1 VSGRVL
7 VMAGGTGGHVFPA
20 LAVAEAL
27 RARQLEVVW
36 MGTRLGL
43 EARVVP
49 AAGITVEWITIGGL
63 RGKSLATRVAAPFK
77 VGLAVLQALRIM
89 MRVRPAVVLGMGG
102 YAAGP
107 GGVAAWL
114 TRRPLVIHEQN
125 AVAGT
130 TNRLL
135 AHLAR
140 RVLAAFPGAFP
151 DSIPVTVVGNPVRAS
166 IAALPSPDTRLA
178 GREGRARLL
187 VLGGSQG
194 ALALNEAV
202 PEALAHLPEP
212 SRPVVRHQA
221 GRNTLEQA
229 RAAYQRFGVQA
240 EVFEFID
247 DMAEAYGWADLAI
260 CRAGALTVSEL
271 AAAGLP
277 AVLVPFPAAVDDHQ
291 TLNGGYLVA
300 AGGAVLVPEKQLA
313 PTRLARVLTGLLGDR
328 ARLLDMARRARGA
341 ARPEA
346 LAAIER
352 VLLEVGKLG
361 SDTHFAGGGPEARS

>member
-1 VSGRVL
+1 MSGRVL
-7 VMAGGTGGHVFPA
+7 IMAGGTGGHVFPA

-27 RARQLEVVW
+27 RARGIDVVW

-49 AAGITVEWITIGGL
+49 AAGIPMEWIKVAGL
-63 RGKSLATRVAAPFK
+63 RGKGLRTRLAAPLN
-77 VGLAVLQALRIM
+77 VALAIVQALRIM
-89 MRVRPAVVLGMGG
+89 LRVRPAVVLGMGG

-130 TNRLL
+130 TNRIL
-135 AHLAR
+135 AGLAR

-151 DSIPVTVVGNPVRAS
+151 DGVSTTVVGNPVRPA
-166 IAALPSPDTRLA
+166 IAALPPPSEALA
-178 GREGRARLL
+178 QHGGRARLL
-187 VLGGSQG
+187 VVGGSQG

-202 PEALAHLPEP
+202 PEALARLPEP
-212 SRPVVRHQA
+212 LRPEVRHQA
-221 GRNTLEQA
+221 GHTTLDNA
-229 RAAYQRFGVQA
+229 RAAYQRVGVKA
-240 EVFEFID
+240 EIFEFID

-277 AVLVPFPAAVDDHQ
+277 SVLVPLPTAVDDHQ

-300 AGGAVLVPEKQLA
+300 AGGAVLVPERQLA
-313 PTRLARVLTGLLGDR
+313 PVRLARVLAGLLGDR
-328 ARLLDMARRARGA
+328 SRLLDMARRARAA

-352 VLLEVGKLG
+352 VLLDVGKLH
-361 SDTHFAGGGPEARS
+361 TEEHA

>member
-1 VSGRVL
+1 MSARVL

-27 RARQLEVVW
+27 RARGLEVVW

-49 AAGITVEWITIGGL
+49 AAGIRLEWITIGGL
-63 RGKSLATRVAAPFK
+63 RGKNLGTRLAAPFK
-77 VGLAVLQALRIM
+77 IGLAVIQALRIM
-89 MRVRPAVVLGMGG
+89 MRVKPAVVLGMGG

-114 TRRPLVIHEQN
+114 GRRPLVIHEQN
-125 AVAGT
+125 AIAGT
-130 TNRLL
+130 TNRIL
-135 AHLAR
+135 ARLAR

-151 DSIPVTVVGNPVRAS
+151 YGVAAEVVGNPVRSA
-166 IAALPSPDTRLA
+166 ITALPVPDVRFA
-178 GREGRARLL
+178 GRTGRVRLL

-202 PEALAHLPEP
+202 PEALARLPEP
-212 SRPVVRHQA
+212 LRPEVRHQA
-221 GRNTLEQA
+221 GRNTLEIA
-229 RAAYQRFGVQA
+229 HAAYARVGVEA
-240 EVFEFID
+240 EVTEFIE

-260 CRAGALTVSEL
+260 CRSGALTVSEL

-300 AGGAVLVPEKQLA
+300 AGGAVLVPEKQLGSQ
-313 PTRLARVLTGLLGDR
+313 RLAQVLAGLLGDR
-328 ARLLDMARRARGA
+328 GRLLDMARRARGA
-341 ARPEA
+341 ARPQA
-346 LAAIER
+346 LAEIER
-352 VLLEVGKLG
+352 ALLE
-361 SDTHFAGGGPEARS
+361 AGGLATEAHP

>member
-1 VSGRVL
+1 MSAPVL

-27 RARQLEVVW
+27 RARDLEVVW

-49 AAGITVEWITIGGL
+49 AAGIRLERISIGGL
-63 RGKSLATRVAAPFK
+63 RGKGVATRLLAPLR
-77 VGLAVLQALRIM
+77 VGLAVLQALRILL
-89 MRVRPAVVLGMGG
+89 RVRPAVVLGMGG

-130 TNRLL
+130 TNRIL
-135 AHLAR
+135 APLAK

-151 DSIPVTVVGNPVRAS
+151 PGVHAEVVGNPVRRA
-166 IAALPSPDTRLA
+166 IAALPPPDERMA
-178 GREGRARLL
+178 ERSGPPRLL

-202 PEALAHLPEP
+202 PEALARLPEAM
-212 SRPVVRHQA
+212 RPEVRHQA
-221 GRNTLEQA
+221 GRNTLDVA
-229 RAAYQRFGVQA
+229 RAAYARHGI
-240 EVFEFID
+240 EVALCEFIE
-247 DMAEAYGWADLAI
+247 DMADAYGWADLTI

-277 AVLVPFPAAVDDHQ
+277 AVLVPFAAAVDDHQ

-300 AGGAVLVPEKQLA
+300 AGGAVLVPEKQLGA
-313 PTRLARVLTGLLGDR
+313 ERLARLLAGLLADR
-328 ARLLDMARRARGA
+328 GRLLDMARRARSV

-346 LAAIER
+346 LAAIEQA
-352 VLLEVGKLG
+352 LLE
-361 SDTHFAGGGPEARS
+361 AGGLGTEGRA

>member
-1 VSGRVL
+1 
-7 VMAGGTGGHVFPA
+7 MAGGTGGHVFPA

-49 AAGITVEWITIGGL
+49 AAGIPVEWITIGGL
-63 RGKSLATRVAAPFK
+63 RGKGLGTRLTAPFK

-89 MRVRPAVVLGMGG
+89 LRIRPAVVLGMGG

-107 GGVAAWL
+107 GGLAAWL
-114 TRRPLVIHEQN
+114 SRRPLVIHEQN

-130 TNRLL
+130 TNKIL
-135 AHLAR
+135 ARLAR
-140 RVLAAFPGAFP
+140 RVLTAFPGAFP
-151 DSIPVTVVGNPVRAS
+151 DGIGTTVVGNPVRAS
-166 IAALPSPDTRLA
+166 IGALQPPDQRLA
-178 GREGRARLL
+178 HRSGRPRLL

-202 PEALAHLPEP
+202 PEALARLPETL
-212 SRPVVRHQA
+212 RPEVRHQA
-221 GRNTLEQA
+221 GRTTLENAQ
-229 RAAYQRFGVQA
+229 AAYRRVGVEA
-240 EVFEFID
+240 EVCEFID

-313 PTRLARVLTGLLGDR
+313 PERLARVLAGLLGDR
-328 ARLLDMARRARGA
+328 GRLLDMARRARAA

-352 VLLEVGKLG
+352 ILLEVGKLG
-361 SDTHFAGGGPEARS
+361 SEHHSGGGAGTRS

>member
-1 VSGRVL
+1 VL

-27 RARQLEVVW
+27 RARGIEIVW

-43 EARVVP
+43 ESRVVP
-49 AAGITVEWITIGGL
+49 EAGFPLECITIGGL
-63 RGKSLATRVAAPFK
+63 RGKTLTTRLAAP
-77 VGLAVLQALRIM
+77 VNIALAVFQALRIM
-89 MRVRPAVVLGMGG
+89 LRIRPAVVLGMGG
-102 YAAGP
+102 YATGP

-135 AHLAR
+135 ARLSR
-140 RVLAAFPGAFP
+140 RVLAAFPDAFP
-151 DSIPVTVVGNPVRAS
+151 GGIDAEVVGNPVRAG
-166 IAALPSPDTRLA
+166 IGALPTPGERFA
-178 GREGRARLL
+178 EREGPVHLL

-202 PEALAHLPEP
+202 PEALARLPEAL
-212 SRPVVRHQA
+212 RPTVRHQA
-221 GRNTLEQA
+221 GHNTLEIAQRAYA
-229 RAAYQRFGVQA
+229 RVGVEA
-240 EVFEFID
+240 EIGEFFD

-260 CRAGALTVSEL
+260 CRSGALTVSEL
-271 AAAGLP
+271 AAAGLA

-300 AGGAVLVPEKQLA
+300 AGAAVLVPEKQLK
-313 PTRLARVLTGLLGDR
+313 PDRLARVLAGLLGDR
-328 ARLLDMARRARGA
+328 SRLLDMARRARA
-341 ARPEA
+341 VARPQA

-352 VLLEVGKLG
+352 VLLEVGRL
-361 SDTHFAGGGPEARS
+361 APEARP

>member
-1 VSGRVL
+1 MSARVL

-27 RARQLEVVW
+27 RARGLEVVW

-49 AAGITVEWITIGGL
+49 AAGIEVEWITIGGL
-63 RGKSLATRVAAPFK
+63 RGKALATRLAAPFK
-77 VGLAVLQALRIM
+77 IGLAIAQALRIM
-89 MRVRPAVVLGMGG
+89 LRLRPAVVLGMGG

-135 AHLAR
+135 ARLAR

-151 DSIPVTVVGNPVRAS
+151 DGVDAEVVGNPVRPA
-166 IAALPSPDTRLA
+166 IAALPHPDRRLA
-178 GREGRARLL
+178 ERSGRIRLL

-202 PEALAHLPEP
+202 PAALAHLPEP
-212 SRPVVRHQA
+212 LRPEVRHQA
-221 GRNTLEQA
+221 GRNTLDIA
-229 RAAYQRFGVQA
+229 RATYAQHGVEA
-240 EVFEFID
+240 EVTEFID

-277 AVLVPFPAAVDDHQ
+277 AVLVPFPAAVDNHQ

-300 AGGAVLVPEKQLA
+300 AGAAVLVPERQLGHE
-313 PTRLARVLTGLLGDR
+313 RLGRVLAGLLADR
-328 ARLLDMARRARGA
+328 GRLQDMARRARGA
-341 ARPEA
+341 ARPQA

-352 VLLEVGKLG
+352 VLLE
-361 SDTHFAGGGPEARS
+361 AGHLPMEDAA

>member
-1 VSGRVL
+1 VSVRVL

-27 RARQLEVVW
+27 RARGLEVVW

-49 AAGITVEWITIGGL
+49 AAGIDVEWITIGGL
-63 RGKSLATRVAAPFK
+63 RGKALTTRLAAPFK
-77 VGLAVLQALRIM
+77 IVLAVAQALRIM
-89 MRVRPAVVLGMGG
+89 LRLRPAVVLGMGG

-151 DSIPVTVVGNPVRAS
+151 DGVNAEVVGNPVRPA
-166 IAALPSPDTRLA
+166 IAALPHPDQRYPQRS
-178 GREGRARLL
+178 GPIRLL

-194 ALALNEAV
+194 ALSLNEAV
-202 PEALAHLPEP
+202 PAALAHLPERL
-212 SRPVVRHQA
+212 RPEVRHQA
-221 GRNTLEQA
+221 GRNTLDLAQ
-229 RAAYQRFGVQA
+229 AAYRKHGVDA
-240 EVFEFID
+240 EVTEFID
-247 DMAEAYGWADLAI
+247 DMADAYGWADLAI

-277 AVLVPFPAAVDDHQ
+277 AVLVPFPAAVDNHQ
-291 TLNGGYLVA
+291 TLNGGYLVG
-300 AGGAVLVPEKQLA
+300 AGAAVLVPERQLGHE
-313 PTRLARVLTGLLGDR
+313 RLGRVLAGLLVDR
-328 ARLLDMARRARGA
+328 GRLLDMARRARGV

-352 VLLEVGKLG
+352 VLLE
-361 SDTHFAGGGPEARS
+361 AGHLTAEVAA

>member
-1 VSGRVL
+1 MSARVL

-20 LAVAEAL
+20 LAVADAL
-27 RARQLEVVW
+27 RAREIEVVW

-49 AAGITVEWITIGGL
+49 EAGIPVEWITIGGL
-63 RGKSLATRVAAPFK
+63 RGKNFGTRLTAPFK
-77 VGLAVLQALRIM
+77 VGLAVLQALRIVL
-89 MRVRPAVVLGMGG
+89 RVRPAVVLGMGG

-125 AVAGT
+125 AIAGT

-135 AHLAR
+135 ARVAC

-151 DSIPVTVVGNPVRAS
+151 DGIRAEVVGNPVRAA
-166 IAALPSPDTRLA
+166 IAALPVPDVRLA
-178 GREGRARLL
+178 DRSGPARLL

-202 PEALAHLPEP
+202 PEALARLPEEL
-212 SRPVVRHQA
+212 RPEVRHQA
-221 GRNTLEQA
+221 GRNTLDIA
-229 RAAYQRFGVQA
+229 RAAYARVGVEA
-240 EVFEFID
+240 EISEFID

-260 CRAGALTVSEL
+260 CRSGALTVSEL
-271 AAAGLP
+271 AAAGVP

-300 AGGAVLVPEKQLA
+300 AGGAVLVPEKQLQ
-313 PTRLARVLTGLLGDR
+313 PERLARVLAGLLPDR
-328 ARLLDMARRARGA
+328 GRLLDMARRARDA
-341 ARPEA
+341 ARPQA
-346 LAAIER
+346 LALIER
-352 VLLEVGKLG
+352 ALLE
-361 SDTHFAGGGPEARS
+361 AGGLPTEVQA

>member
-1 VSGRVL
+1 MNGRVL

-27 RARQLEVVW
+27 RARGLDVTW

-49 AAGITVEWITIGGL
+49 QAGIPVEWISIGGL
-63 RGKSLATRVAAPFK
+63 RGKGPLTRLTAPFK

-89 MRVRPAVVLGMGG
+89 LRLRPAVVLGMGG

-107 GGVAAWL
+107 GGIAAWL

-130 TNRLL
+130 TNRI
-135 AHLAR
+135 LAR
-140 RVLAAFPGAFP
+140 FAKRVLAAFPGAFP
-151 DSIPVTVVGNPVRAS
+151 YTVSSEVVGNPVRPG
-166 IAALPSPDTRLA
+166 IAALPPPDRRLA
-178 GREGRARLL
+178 RREGPVRLL

-202 PEALAHLPEP
+202 PGALARLPEP
-212 SRPVVRHQA
+212 LRPAVRHQA
-221 GRNTLEQA
+221 GRNTLQVARQA
-229 RAAYQRFGVQA
+229 YEAAGVAA
-240 EVFEFID
+240 EVSEFID

-277 AVLVPFPAAVDDHQ
+277 SVLVPLPTAVDNHQ
-291 TLNGGYLVA
+291 ALNGGYLVA
-300 AGGAVLVPEKQLA
+300 AGAAVLLPERQLG
-313 PTRLARVLTGLLGDR
+313 PDRLARLLAGLVADR
-328 ARLLDMARRARGA
+328 SRLRDMARRARAA
-341 ARPEA
+341 ARPQA

-352 VLLEVGKLG
+352 ALLE
-361 SDTHFAGGGPEARS
+361 AGGLQTEGAS

>member
-107 GGVAAWL
+107 GGLAAWL

>member
-1 VSGRVL
+1 MSARVL

-27 RARQLEVVW
+27 RARGLEVVW

-49 AAGITVEWITIGGL
+49 AAGIDVEWITIGGL
-63 RGKSLATRVAAPFK
+63 RGKTLATRLVAPFK
-77 VGLAVLQALRIM
+77 ICLAVMQALRIM
-89 MRVRPAVVLGMGG
+89 LRLRPAVVLGMGG

-107 GGVAAWL
+107 GGFAAWL

-135 AHLAR
+135 ARLAR

-151 DSIPVTVVGNPVRAS
+151 DGINAEVVGNPVRPA
-166 IAALPSPDTRLA
+166 IAALPHPNQRYPQRN
-178 GREGRARLL
+178 GPIRLL

-194 ALALNEAV
+194 ALALNESV
-202 PEALAHLPEP
+202 PAALAHLPERL
-212 SRPVVRHQA
+212 RPEVRHQA
-221 GRNTLEQA
+221 GRNTLDVA
-229 RAAYQRFGVQA
+229 RAAYRKHGVDA
-240 EVFEFID
+240 EVTEFID
-247 DMAEAYGWADLAI
+247 DMAEAYGWADLVI

-277 AVLVPFPAAVDDHQ
+277 AVLVPFPAAVDNHQ

-300 AGGAVLVPEKQLA
+300 AGAAVLVPERQLGHE
-313 PTRLARVLTGLLGDR
+313 RLARVLAGLLADR
-328 ARLLDMARRARGA
+328 GRLHDMARRARGA

-346 LAAIER
+346 LEAIER
-352 VLLEVGKLG
+352 VLLE
-361 SDTHFAGGGPEARS
+361 AGRLPAEAAA

>member
-1 VSGRVL
+1 MSARVL
-7 VMAGGTGGHVFPA
+7 IMAGGTGGHVFPA
-20 LAVAEAL
+20 LAVAQAL

-36 MGTRLGL
+36 MGTRIGL
-43 EARVVP
+43 EARIVP
-49 AAGITVEWITIGGL
+49 AAGIPMEWINIGGL
-63 RGKSLATRVAAPFK
+63 RGKSLATRLAAPFK

-89 MRVRPAVVLGMGG
+89 LRVRPAVVLGMGG

-130 TNRLL
+130 TNRI
-135 AHLAR
+135 LAR
-140 RVLAAFPGAFP
+140 LAKRVLAAFPGAFAHTV
-151 DSIPVTVVGNPVRAS
+151 SVQVVGNPVREP
-166 IAALPSPDTRLA
+166 IVQLPPPDQRLA
-178 GREGRARLL
+178 GRSGPPRLL

-194 ALALNEAV
+194 ALALNRTV
-202 PEALAHLPEP
+202 PEALAHLPPEL
-212 SRPVVRHQA
+212 RPEVRHQA
-221 GRNTLEQA
+221 GRNTLEVA
-229 RAAYQRFGVQA
+229 EEAYQRLGVAA
-240 EVFEFID
+240 EVTEFID
-247 DMAEAYGWADLAI
+247 DMADAYGWADLAI

-300 AGGAVLVPEKQLA
+300 AGGAVLVPERQLA
-313 PTRLARVLTGLLGDR
+313 PERLARVLAGLLGDR

-346 LAAIER
+346 LATIER
-352 VLLEVGKLG
+352 VLLE
-361 SDTHFAGGGPEARS
+361 AGGLAQEARA

>member
-1 VSGRVL
+1 MSARVL

-27 RARQLEVVW
+27 RARKLEVVW

-49 AAGITVEWITIGGL
+49 AAGFKVEWISIGGL
-63 RGKSLATRVAAPFK
+63 RGKKLVTRIAAPFR
-77 VGLAVLQALRIM
+77 VGLAVVQALRILL
-89 MRVRPAVVLGMGG
+89 RVRPAVVLGMGG

-107 GGVAAWL
+107 GGLASWL
-114 TRRPLVIHEQN
+114 TGKPLVIHEQN

-130 TNRLL
+130 TNRIL
-135 AHLAR
+135 ATLAR

-151 DSIPVTVVGNPVRAS
+151 PGVNAEVVGNPVRKA
-166 IAALPSPDTRLA
+166 IAGLPAPDERFA
-178 GREGRARLL
+178 ERGGPVRLL

-202 PEALAHLPEP
+202 PEALARLPEEA
-212 SRPVVRHQA
+212 RPLVRHQA
-221 GRNTLEQA
+221 GRNTLEIA
-229 RAAYQRFGVQA
+229 RAGYARAGVA
-240 EVFEFID
+240 VELSEFIE

-271 AAAGLP
+271 AAAGLA

-300 AGGAVLVPEKQLA
+300 AGGAVLVPEKQLD
-313 PTRLARVLTGLLGDR
+313 PERLARLLAGLLSDR
-328 ARLLDMARRARGA
+328 KRLLDMARRARAA
-341 ARPEA
+341 ARPQA

-352 VLLEVGKLG
+352 ALLE
-361 SDTHFAGGGPEARS
+361 AGGLAAELQR

>member
-1 VSGRVL
+1 MSGRVL
-7 VMAGGTGGHVFPA
+7 IMAGGTGGHVFPA

-27 RARQLEVVW
+27 RARDIDVVW

-49 AAGITVEWITIGGL
+49 EAGIPMEWIKVAGL
-63 RGKSLATRVAAPFK
+63 RGKGFKTRLAAPLN
-77 VGLAVLQALRIM
+77 VALAISQALRVM
-89 MRVRPAVVLGMGG
+89 LRVRPAVVLGMGG

-125 AVAGT
+125 AVAGA
-130 TNRLL
+130 TNRIL
-135 AHLAR
+135 AQLAR
-140 RVLAAFPGAFP
+140 RVLVAFPGAFP
-151 DSIPVTVVGNPVRAS
+151 DGVATTVVGNPVRTA
-166 IAALPSPDTRLA
+166 IANLPPPSEELA
-178 GREGRARLL
+178 QHSGRARLL
-187 VLGGSQG
+187 VVGGSQG

-202 PEALAHLPEP
+202 PEALARLPEP
-212 SRPVVRHQA
+212 LRPEVRHQA
-221 GRNTLEQA
+221 GHTTLDNA
-229 RAAYQRFGVQA
+229 RAAYRRVGVKA
-240 EVFEFID
+240 DIFEFID

-277 AVLVPFPAAVDDHQ
+277 SVLVPLPTAVDNHQ

-300 AGGAVLVPEKQLA
+300 AGGAVLVPERQLA
-313 PTRLARVLTGLLGDR
+313 PERLARVLAGLLGDR
-328 ARLLDMARRARGA
+328 SRLLDMARRARDA

-352 VLLEVGKLG
+352 VLLDVGKLR
-361 SDTHFAGGGPEARS
+361 TEERA

>member
-1 VSGRVL
+1 MTARVL

-27 RARQLEVVW
+27 RARDVDVVW

-43 EARVVP
+43 EARIVP
-49 AAGITVEWITIGGL
+49 AAGIPVEWVTIGGL
-63 RGKSLATRVAAPFK
+63 RGKRLSTRLAAPFR
-77 VGLAVLQALRIM
+77 VGLAVVQALRIVL
-89 MRVRPAVVLGMGG
+89 RLRPAVVLGMGG

-107 GGVAAWL
+107 GGIAAWL

-130 TNRLL
+130 TNRI
-135 AHLAR
+135 LAR
-140 RVLAAFPGAFP
+140 LAVRVLAAFPGAFP
-151 DSIPVTVVGNPVRAS
+151 GGVHAEVVGNPVRPG
-166 IAALPSPDTRLA
+166 IAALPAPDTRLKDRS
-178 GREGRARLL
+178 GPARLL

-202 PEALAHLPEP
+202 PEALARLPEAL
-212 SRPVVRHQA
+212 RPTVRHQA
-221 GRNTLEQA
+221 GRSTLDVA
-229 RAAYQRFGVQA
+229 RAAYQRLGVAA
-240 EVFEFID
+240 EVSEFID

-300 AGGAVLVPEKQLA
+300 AGGAVLVPEKQLE
-313 PTRLARVLTGLLGDR
+313 PERLARVLAGLVADR
-328 ARLLDMARRARGA
+328 GRLLDMARRARGA
-341 ARPEA
+341 ARPQA

-352 VLLEVGKLG
+352 ALVEAGGLEVR
-361 SDTHFAGGGPEARS
+361 P

>member
-1 VSGRVL
+1 MSGRVL

-20 LAVAEAL
+20 LAVADAL
-27 RARQLEVVW
+27 RARGIEVVW

-49 AAGITVEWITIGGL
+49 RAGIDIEWITIGGL
-63 RGKSLATRVAAPFK
+63 RGKDLSTRLAAPFRI
-77 VGLAVLQALRIM
+77 GLAVLQALRIM
-89 MRVRPAVVLGMGG
+89 LRLKPAVVLGMGG
-102 YAAGP
+102 YASGP

-114 TRRPLVIHEQN
+114 ARRPLVIHEQN

-135 AHLAR
+135 ARLAT

-151 DSIPVTVVGNPVRAS
+151 GGVDVRVVGNPVRTA
-166 IAALPSPDTRLA
+166 IAALPPPDARFA
-178 GREGRARLL
+178 EREGPVRLL

-202 PEALAHLPEP
+202 PEALARLPEP
-212 SRPVVRHQA
+212 LRPLVRHQA
-221 GRNTLEQA
+221 GRNTLDIA
-229 RAAYQRFGVQA
+229 RAAYRRVGVEA
-240 EVFEFID
+240 EVLEFIE
-247 DMAEAYGWADLAI
+247 DMAEAYAWADLAI

-277 AVLVPFPAAVDDHQ
+277 AVLVPFPAAVDNHQ
-291 TLNGGYLVA
+291 TVNGGYLVA
-300 AGGAVLVPEKQLA
+300 AGGAVLVPEKQLGHD
-313 PTRLARVLTGLLGDR
+313 RLARLLAGLVADR
-328 ARLLDMARRARGA
+328 GRLRDMARRARAA

-346 LAAIER
+346 LAEIEQA
-352 VLLEVGKLG
+352 LIEAGKLG
-361 SDTHFAGGGPEARS
+361 SDTSFAGGGPGAQP

>member
-1 VSGRVL
+1 VSARVL

-27 RARQLEVVW
+27 RARELEVIW

-43 EARVVP
+43 EARVVQQS
-49 AAGITVEWITIGGL
+49 GIPIEWITIGGL
-63 RGKSLATRVAAPFK
+63 RGKALATRLAAPFRI
-77 VGLAVLQALRIM
+77 GLAVLQALRIM
-89 MRVRPAVVLGMGG
+89 LRVKPAVVLGMGG

-107 GGVAAWL
+107 GGIAAWL
-114 TRRPLVIHEQN
+114 TGRPLVIHEQN
-125 AVAGT
+125 AIAGS
-130 TNRLL
+130 TNRIL
-135 AHLAR
+135 ARLAR

-151 DSIPVTVVGNPVRAS
+151 DTVPAEVVGNPVRAA
-166 IAALPSPDTRLA
+166 IAALPAPDLRFA
-178 GREGRARLL
+178 GRSGPARLL

-194 ALALNEAV
+194 ALALNETV
-202 PEALAHLPEP
+202 PEALAHLPEAH
-212 SRPVVRHQA
+212 RPVVRHQA
-221 GRNTLEQA
+221 GRNTLDIA
-229 RAAYQRFGVQA
+229 RAAYARFRVAA
-240 EVFEFID
+240 EVSEFID

-271 AAAGLP
+271 AAAGVG

-300 AGGAVLVPEKQLA
+300 AGGAVLVPEKQLG
-313 PTRLARVLTGLLGDR
+313 PNRLARVLAGLLGDR

-352 VLLEVGKLG
+352 ALLE
-361 SDTHFAGGGPEARS
+361 AGGLAAEPSS

>member
-1 VSGRVL
+1 MSGRVL

-20 LAVAEAL
+20 LAVAESL
-27 RARQLEVVW
+27 RSRGVEVVW

-49 AAGITVEWITIGGL
+49 AAGFPVEWIAIGGL
-63 RGKSLATRVAAPFK
+63 RGKAFATRLGAP
-77 VGLAVLQALRIM
+77 VNIGLAVVQALRVM
-89 MRVRPAVVLGMGG
+89 LRVRPHVVLGMGG
-102 YAAGP
+102 YATGP

-125 AVAGT
+125 AIAGT

-135 AHLAR
+135 ARIAR

-151 DSIPVTVVGNPVRAS
+151 DGVQTEVVGNPVRPA
-166 IAALPSPDTRLA
+166 IAALAAPQARLG
-178 GREGRARLL
+178 GREGPVRLL

-194 ALALNEAV
+194 ALSLNEAV
-202 PEALAHLPEP
+202 PEALARLPEP
-212 SRPVVRHQA
+212 LRPVVRHQA
-221 GRNTLEQA
+221 GRNTLDIAQQA
-229 RAAYQRFGVQA
+229 YARVGVEA
-240 EVFEFID
+240 EITEFID
-247 DMAEAYGWADLAI
+247 DMAEAYAWADLAI

-271 AAAGLP
+271 AAAGLA

-300 AGGAVLVPEKQLA
+300 AGAAVLVPEKQLG
-313 PTRLARVLTGLLGDR
+313 PDRLARVLAGLVGDR
-328 ARLLDMARRARGA
+328 GRLLDMARRARDA

-352 VLLEVGKLG
+352 VLTDVGRL
-361 SDTHFAGGGPEARS
+361 PQEARP

>member
-1 VSGRVL
+1 MSGRVL

-49 AAGITVEWITIGGL
+49 AAGIPMEWITVGGL
-63 RGKSLATRVAAPFK
+63 RGKGLKTRLTAPFK
-77 VGLAVLQALRIM
+77 VALAVLQALRIM
-89 MRVRPAVVLGMGG
+89 LRVRPAVVLGMGG
-102 YAAGP
+102 YASGP

-125 AVAGT
+125 AIAGT
-130 TNRLL
+130 TNRIL
-135 AHLAR
+135 ALLAR

-151 DSIPVTVVGNPVRAS
+151 DSVHTTVVGNPVRAA
-166 IAALPSPDTRLA
+166 IAALPAPDGRLA
-178 GREGRARLL
+178 SRKGRARLL

-202 PEALAHLPEP
+202 PEALARLPEAD
-212 SRPVVRHQA
+212 RPLVRHQA
-221 GRNTLEQA
+221 GRTTMEVA
-229 RAAYQRFGVQA
+229 EAAYVRTGVAA
-240 EVFEFID
+240 EVCEFIE

-277 AVLVPFPAAVDDHQ
+277 AVLVPFPGAVDDHQ

-300 AGGAVLVPEKQLA
+300 AGAAVLVPERQLA
-313 PTRLARVLTGLLGDR
+313 PERLARVLTGLLGDR
-328 ARLLDMARRARGA
+328 ERLVDMARRARDA

-352 VLLEVGKLG
+352 ILLDTGKLG
-361 SDTHFAGGGPEARS
+361 SEHDFRDPGVRA

>member
-1 VSGRVL
+1 MSGRVL

-27 RARQLEVVW
+27 RARRLEVVW

-49 AAGITVEWITIGGL
+49 AAGFPVEWITVGGL
-63 RGKSLATRVAAPFK
+63 RGKGLKTRLTAPFR
-77 VGLAVLQALRIM
+77 VCLAVLQALRIM
-89 MRVRPAVVLGMGG
+89 LRVRPAVVLGMGG
-102 YAAGP
+102 YASGP

-125 AVAGT
+125 AIAGT
-130 TNRLL
+130 TNRILALL
-135 AHLAR
+135 AS

-151 DSIPVTVVGNPVRAS
+151 DSVSTTVVGNPVRAA
-166 IAALPSPDTRLA
+166 IAAVPDPDTRLA
-178 GREGRARLL
+178 DRQGRARLL

-194 ALALNEAV
+194 ALALNETV
-202 PEALAHLPEP
+202 PEALARLPAAD
-212 SRPVVRHQA
+212 RPLVRHQA
-221 GRNTLEQA
+221 GRNTINVAE
-229 RAAYQRFGVQA
+229 AAYTRTGVAA
-240 EVFEFID
+240 EVCEFIE
-247 DMAEAYGWADLAI
+247 DMAEAYDWADLVV

-277 AVLVPFPAAVDDHQ
+277 AVLVPFPGAVDDHQ

-300 AGGAVLVPEKQLA
+300 AGAAVLVPERQLA
-313 PTRLARVLTGLLGDR
+313 PERLARVLTGLLGDR
-328 ARLLDMARRARGA
+328 ERLIDMARRARDA
-341 ARPEA
+341 ARPDA

-352 VLLEVGKLG
+352 ILLDTGKL
-361 SDTHFAGGGPEARS
+361 ARP

>member
-1 VSGRVL
+1 MSARVL

-20 LAVAEAL
+20 LAVADAL
-27 RARQLEVVW
+27 RARKIEVVW

-43 EARVVP
+43 EARIVP
-49 AAGITVEWITIGGL
+49 EAGIPVEWITIGGL
-63 RGKSLATRVAAPFK
+63 RGKTLGTRLTAPFK
-77 VGLAVLQALRIM
+77 VGLAVLQALRIVL
-89 MRVRPAVVLGMGG
+89 RVRPAVVLGMGG

-125 AVAGT
+125 AIAGT
-130 TNRLL
+130 TNRI
-135 AHLAR
+135 LAR
-140 RVLAAFPGAFP
+140 LADRVLAAFPGAFP
-151 DSIPVTVVGNPVRAS
+151 GGIDVEVVGNPVRAA
-166 IAALPSPDTRLA
+166 IAALPVPDVRLA
-178 GREGRARLL
+178 ERSGPARLL

-202 PEALAHLPEP
+202 PEALARIPAEL
-212 SRPVVRHQA
+212 RPQVRHQA
-221 GRNTLEQA
+221 GRNTLEIA
-229 RAAYQRFGVQA
+229 RAAYARVGVAA
-240 EVFEFID
+240 EVSEFID

-300 AGGAVLVPEKQLA
+300 AGGAVLVPEKQLQ
-313 PTRLARVLTGLLGDR
+313 PERLARVLAGLMADR
-328 ARLLDMARRARGA
+328 GRLLDMARRARDA

-346 LAAIER
+346 LAMIER
-352 VLLEVGKLG
+352 TLLEAG
-361 SDTHFAGGGPEARS
+361 SLPTEVQP

>member
-1 VSGRVL
+1 MSARVL

-27 RARQLEVVW
+27 RARGAEVTW

-49 AAGITVEWITIGGL
+49 AAGIPVEWVTIGGL
-63 RGKSLATRVAAPFK
+63 RGKSLATRLAAPFRI
-77 VGLAVLQALRIM
+77 GLAVLQALRVIS
-89 MRVRPAVVLGMGG
+89 RLRPAVVLGMGG

-114 TRRPLVIHEQN
+114 LHRPLVIHEQN

-130 TNRLL
+130 TNRML
-135 AHLAR
+135 ARLAR

-151 DSIPVTVVGNPVRAS
+151 AGVNAEVVGNPVRPA
-166 IAALPSPDTRLA
+166 IAALPAPDRRYA
-178 GREGRARLL
+178 GRDGRLRLL

-202 PEALAHLPEP
+202 PAALAHLPEP
-212 SRPVVRHQA
+212 LRPEVRHQA

-229 RAAYQRFGVQA
+229 RAAYAHHGVEA
-240 EVFEFID
+240 EVTEFIE
-247 DMAEAYGWADLAI
+247 DMAAAYGWADLAI

-277 AVLVPFPAAVDDHQ
+277 AILVPFPAAVDDHQ

-300 AGGAVLVPEKQLA
+300 AGGAVLMPEKQLDHE
-313 PTRLARVLTGLLGDR
+313 RLGRVLAGLLADR
-328 ARLLDMARRARGA
+328 DRLLDMARRARDA

-346 LAAIER
+346 LAAIEQA
-352 VLLEVGKLG
+352 LLE
-361 SDTHFAGGGPEARS
+361 AGGLALEAAA

>member
-1 VSGRVL
+1 MSARVL

-27 RARQLEVVW
+27 RARGLDVVW

-49 AAGITVEWITIGGL
+49 AAGIDIEWITIGGL
-63 RGKSLATRVAAPFK
+63 RGKALATRLVAPFK
-77 VGLAVLQALRIM
+77 IGLAVVQALRIM
-89 MRVRPAVVLGMGG
+89 LRLRPAVVLGMGG

-135 AHLAR
+135 ARLAR

-151 DSIPVTVVGNPVRAS
+151 AGVNAEVVGNPVRPA
-166 IAALPSPDTRLA
+166 IAALPHPDQRLA
-178 GREGRARLL
+178 GRSGRIRLL

-202 PEALAHLPEP
+202 PAALAHLPEP
-212 SRPVVRHQA
+212 LRPEVRHQA
-221 GRNTLEQA
+221 GRNTLDLAQ
-229 RAAYQRFGVQA
+229 AAYRTRGVAA
-240 EVFEFID
+240 EVTEFID

-277 AVLVPFPAAVDDHQ
+277 AVLVPFPAAVDNHQ

-300 AGGAVLVPEKQLA
+300 AGAAVLVPERQLGHE
-313 PTRLARVLTGLLGDR
+313 RLGRVLAGLLADR
-328 ARLLDMARRARGA
+328 SRLQDMARRARGA

-352 VLLEVGKLG
+352 VLLE
-361 SDTHFAGGGPEARS
+361 AGRLPMEAAA